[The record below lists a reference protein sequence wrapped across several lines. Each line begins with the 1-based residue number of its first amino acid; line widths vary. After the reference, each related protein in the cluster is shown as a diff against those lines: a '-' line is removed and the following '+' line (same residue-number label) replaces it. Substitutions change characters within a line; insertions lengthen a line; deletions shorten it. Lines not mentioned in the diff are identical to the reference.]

1 MRKQI
6 GGIAMMIVWVLAGG
20 CMNTGYTYK
29 VTSVDWLKGGG
40 R

>member
-6 GGIAMMIVWVLAGG
+6 GGIAMMIVWMLAGG

>member
-1 MRKQI
+1 MRRQI
-6 GGIAMMIVWVLAGG
+6 GCIAMMIVWMSVGG
-20 CMNTGYTYK
+20 CMNAGYTYK